1 MIKTNKIFAFVIIIL
16 FLIPI
21 NSHSNVVDELTKLNN
36 LYKEG
41 AITKEEFSKAKTI
54 LLKND
59 EENKVKKKV
68 EKKQTKT
75 KKKVEKTKSIEKKVK
90 RSFNEDLS
98 KTFLNIE
105 DVKNLGEFKK
115 LEYLPEELFH
125 SKKHKSFPAKAD
137 KSMKE
142 MYKIFVTQKALMEKY
157 PENAMKGMA
166 YFEYFYMNQLKDKK
180 KSIET
185 FINSYPNFNLANKK
199 SIKDVKTLYS
209 LNSARQ
215 SMREAV
221 GLSLDADPE
230 TALKSYIEMY
240 KLLSQAEKTKLKLSS
255 KEKSIKKR
263 HNKLKENLGKFEKS
277 LNNKKENR
285 ISFEDFKK
293 ENKKT
298 VKNIKKSLVSLS
310 NPKNENY
317 TYYKNINNFYTKFEN
332 LIDKC
337 LNDCEYEDLDLIYE
351 NLFFTKEII
360 KDTEKNIIKKEF
372 KHDMSNV
379 DMSSLSEEG
388 QKIIIKVSLAN
399 KIKKKE
405 NIKKLQMTVL
415 NLDSKGMKTNTL
427 LDDLKSSGFE
437 IKNINMTFDNVEEM
451 KNWKTE
457 DWAKSWRTD
466 LPDEI
471 KDTDGNLIQFSNEN
485 IQDLKAQLAMN
496 TFKDIID
503 LDSIKANETFNE
515 NIKSISQE
523 IAQSGGFDLNKWLN
537 EDVSIT
543 LDNYSRLVGNDWG
556 IEIND
561 FSELTTAVN
570 DLYGSNVS
578 PSEYAKMWDQQ
589 YYDSDLSWAEI
600 AKGVDLLDQVGSFDA
615 ASIAKDLGA
624 DLQQVADTIA
634 QAAAVGVSTDLE
646 AAAQGLGYGSFADA
660 VAAYNKQYGTNYSV
674 DEAREALG
682 Q

>member
-1 MIKTNKIFAFVIIIL
+1 
-16 FLIPI
+16 
-21 NSHSNVVDELTKLNN
+21 
-36 LYKEG
+36 
-41 AITKEEFSKAKTI
+41 
-54 LLKND
+54 
-59 EENKVKKKV
+59 
-68 EKKQTKT
+68 
-75 KKKVEKTKSIEKKVK
+75 
-90 RSFNEDLS
+90 
-98 KTFLNIE
+98 
-105 DVKNLGEFKK
+105 
-115 LEYLPEELFH
+115 
-125 SKKHKSFPAKAD
+125 
-137 KSMKE
+137 
-142 MYKIFVTQKALMEKY
+142 
-157 PENAMKGMA
+157 
-166 YFEYFYMNQLKDKK
+166 
-180 KSIET
+180 
-185 FINSYPNFNLANKK
+185 
-199 SIKDVKTLYS
+199 
-209 LNSARQ
+209 
-215 SMREAV
+215 
-221 GLSLDADPE
+221 E

-457 DWAKSWRTD
+457 DWAKSWRT
-466 LPDEI
+466 
-471 KDTDGNLIQFSNEN
+471 
-485 IQDLKAQLAMN
+485 
-496 TFKDIID
+496 
-503 LDSIKANETFNE
+503 
-515 NIKSISQE
+515 
-523 IAQSGGFDLNKWLN
+523 
-537 EDVSIT
+537 
-543 LDNYSRLVGNDWG
+543 
-556 IEIND
+556 
-561 FSELTTAVN
+561 
-570 DLYGSNVS
+570 
-578 PSEYAKMWDQQ
+578 
-589 YYDSDLSWAEI
+589 
-600 AKGVDLLDQVGSFDA
+600 
-615 ASIAKDLGA
+615 
-624 DLQQVADTIA
+624 
-634 QAAAVGVSTDLE
+634 
-646 AAAQGLGYGSFADA
+646 
-660 VAAYNKQYGTNYSV
+660 
-674 DEAREALG
+674 
-682 Q
+682 